1 MTQIVSTGT
10 SGMGK
15 KPQSMRAQGP
25 PSHTGE
31 KELFRVSVY
40 GQWGYHP

>member
-15 KPQSMRAQGP
+15 KPQSMRAQP
-25 PSHTGE
+25 PTSPQE
-31 KELFRVSVY
+31 KTAVQGVWVY
-40 GQWGYHP
+40 GQQGHGP

>member
-15 KPQSMRAQGP
+15 KPQSMRAQGIS
-25 PSHTGE
+25 SHTGE
-31 KELFRVSVY
+31 NRV
-40 GQWGYHP
+40 